1 MKNKTRLDLLLVERG
16 LFPSR
21 EQARAAIM
29 AGEVLVNEVK
39 IDKAG
44 AAVKDDCAIRLL
56 GQKLPYVSRGG
67 LKLERA
73 ISVFGLDLKDKKI
86 IDIGS
91 STGGFTLLCGIFRCQ
106 WPHRFQSYQGKW
118 IQGGIG

>member
-1 MKNKTRLDLLLVERG
+1 MKNKTRLDLLLVQRG

-29 AGEVLVNEVK
+29 AGEVLVDEVK
-39 IDKAG
+39 LDKAG
-44 AAVKDDCAIRLL
+44 AAVKDDCSIRLL
-56 GQKLPYVSRGG
+56 GQRLPYVSRGG

-73 ISVFGLDLKDKKI
+73 ISVFGLDLKDKII

-91 STGGFTLLCGIFRCQ
+91 STGGFTDCCAKM
-106 WPHRFQSYQGKW
+106 H
-118 IQGGIG
+118 